1 MAEDRRENTLVS
13 EALAADPIPHLTHI
27 ILHWLHNVQRVNPYM
42 RHAAAQNDRAK
53 DEQCNPM
60 GEPRVSCRV
69 AGGSVF
75 VLHLAGG

>member
-1 MAEDRRENTLVS
+1 MS
-13 EALAADPIPHLTHI
+13 EALAADPIPHLTQT
-27 ILHWLHNVQRVNPYM
+27 LHWLHKVQRVNTYM
-42 RHAAAQNDRAK
+42 RHAAAQNDCAK

-60 GEPRVSCRV
+60 GEARVSCRV